1 MTNEMIVSA
10 MNELKENKSRQ
21 IVEIELQ
28 KEIERLRNKQE
39 TTISKEYSEI
49 AYSLNDIDKSTLRMY
64 KQIIWKPDDII
75 KLYEEDEYIEKKKDI
90 IPWSKEDFEK
100 NKEIIDKIY
109 S

>member
-64 KQIIWKPDDII
+64 KQII
-75 KLYEEDEYIEKKKDI
+75 
-90 IPWSKEDFEK
+90 
-100 NKEIIDKIY
+100 
-109 S
+109 